1 MFSVKIKKCSNPS
14 YWYNDKIGQY
24 IDIHDQIV
32 YFGGYSRNLFE
43 IISNHS
49 IYNEIINSKDGMRIS
64 IDDSFKTID
73 LEDIKVYTERELKI
87 KSLLGVGITKT

>member
-1 MFSVKIKKCSNPS
+1 MFSVKIIKCTKPS

-24 IDIHDQIV
+24 FDIPDQIV

-43 IISNHS
+43 ILGNYN
-49 IYNEIINSKDGMRIS
+49 IYRKIIRTQSGLRIS
-64 IDDSFKTID
+64 VNDSIRTID